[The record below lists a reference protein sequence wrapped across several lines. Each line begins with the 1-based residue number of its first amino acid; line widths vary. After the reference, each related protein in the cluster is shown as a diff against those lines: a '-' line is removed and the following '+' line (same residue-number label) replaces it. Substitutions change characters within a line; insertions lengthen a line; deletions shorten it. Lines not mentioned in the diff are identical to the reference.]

1 MLDEGLGAPEAHG
14 ERRDVDG
21 LDELL
26 PGPVAAR
33 ELEAEH
39 PPEAGHLFPR
49 EGVLRERFQPGIV
62 HDADATAAVEEFRQR
77 LGRFRLR
84 RHSKGE
90 RLQSPSNEERF
101 EGAECRSQHLVD
113 EPDPVEEVLLR
124 GDDRT
129 GNDVAAAPDV
139 SATFAAGQDRR
150 GDRAHPRP
158 GREAADAP
166 LEIREGVLEVPY
178 SRIAPAGVVFDRRRG
193 DREIRALPSRRKAP
207 SRAREDRGDNRAG
220 FPPPWT
226 VDGAGPRATMLA
238 HQPVTAAPPK

>member
-1 MLDEGLGAPEAHG
+1 MEKRRREPGEDHPKEGDGAPRPGAEASSEGRGTPRDGAAARSHVVISTYGAMMAVGRSTSGSRSNRPIEILDQVLGIFEPYTHPNEAVRDPADPPLLVGEWTVCHGGRMLDEGLGAPEAHG

-33 ELEAEH
+33 ELEAEP
-39 PPEAGHLFPR
+39 PPEAGHLLPR

-101 EGAECRSQHLVD
+101 EGAECRSQH
-113 EPDPVEEVLLR
+113 
-124 GDDRT
+124 
-129 GNDVAAAPDV
+129 
-139 SATFAAGQDRR
+139 
-150 GDRAHPRP
+150 
-158 GREAADAP
+158 
-166 LEIREGVLEVPY
+166 
-178 SRIAPAGVVFDRRRG
+178 
-193 DREIRALPSRRKAP
+193 
-207 SRAREDRGDNRAG
+207 
-220 FPPPWT
+220 
-226 VDGAGPRATMLA
+226 
-238 HQPVTAAPPK
+238 